1 MKEKDFNLLD
11 EKWIC
16 VLKDGKPDEVSLRQ
30 VFELSNHI
38 DDIIDVSPM
47 VVASVLRFLLA
58 IMYSAFRSNKTWK
71 GNHKIESKNDWQKL
85 YNDPDGTIAQI
96 LAYLETAREYFWLF
110 HPERPFYQKPDLRL
124 KESKNPEDGKMP
136 IGKLRMYAANS
147 AQGTLFDHSLD
158 GDMTSQSLVTPS
170 EATRLLLAFH
180 NYDIGGAGTAEY
192 HGDGEIY
199 ETKYLKDAL
208 LRGEAI
214 NIWQCGKLFTTL
226 LVNLVPEQIIK
237 DYKKYNYPE
246 PSSNDSPSFEH
257 MPSYFWTNCRVKTDK
272 GDVEYIK
279 DVYGI
284 MDYLTWQARK
294 TKLFT
299 DDKGNI
305 VSFART
311 KGVRL
316 SENFNSILDPYII
329 YEYREDKLKWLSKIR
344 LDPMRQGWRNID
356 SILTNSYSKQ
366 KNVLPALNTRFLSE
380 LLSDSLI
387 EKSNTRLLLA
397 CHYQNTNERLKH
409 WTVQT
414 YPIPSIY
421 LENEAFVDGL
431 EIALGMAEKVSKGLY
446 FSGRKVSEILETTK
460 EDGSGKVQNPMQL
473 ESEYWPLLE
482 NPFMRLVHD
491 LGMFNDDSFW
501 QEETQDQIKKIFI
514 NWQKTVSDSAHDVF
528 DKATSSVKLD
538 YRGMKAITLGK
549 KVLDKQIMTMKSIY
563 QIEL

>member
-16 VLKDGKPDEVSLRQ
+16 VLMNGKTCEVSLKQ
-30 VFELSNHI
+30 VFELSKHI

-47 VVASVLRFLLA
+47 VVASIIRFLLA
-58 IMYSAFRSNKTWK
+58 VMYSAFRSNKKWN
-71 GNHKIESKNDWQKL
+71 GNYKIESKDDWHNL
-85 YNDPDGTIAQI
+85 YKDPDGAISQI
-96 LAYLETAREYFWLF
+96 TAYLESVREYLWLF

-170 EATRLLLAFH
+170 EATRLLLAFQ
-180 NYDIGGAGTAEY
+180 NYDIGSAGTAEY
-192 HGDGEIY
+192 HGDGMIY

-214 NIWQCGKLFTTL
+214 SIWQCEKLFTTL
-226 LVNLVPEQIIK
+226 LINLVPLQLIK
-237 DYKKYNYPE
+237 DYQKYNYPE
-246 PSSNDSPSFEH
+246 PSPNDSPSFEQT
-257 MPSYFWTNCRVKTDK
+257 PSYFWTDCRVKTDK
-272 GDVEYIK
+272 GDIEYIK
-279 DVYGI
+279 DIYGI

-294 TKLFT
+294 TKLYF
-299 DDKGNI
+299 DDNGNI

-316 SENFNSILDPYII
+316 PDSYNSILDPFII
-329 YEYREDKLKWLSKIR
+329 YEYREDKLKWLSKIK
-344 LDPMRQGWRNID
+344 LDPLKQGWRNID
-356 SILTNSYSKQ
+356 SILTNSYSRQ
-366 KNVLPALNTRFLSE
+366 KNILPALNTRFLSE
-380 LLSDSLI
+380 LLFESLI
-387 EKSNTRLLLA
+387 KKPNTRLLLA
-397 CHYQNTNERLKH
+397 CHYQNTNERLKQ
-409 WTVQT
+409 WALQT

-431 EIALGMAEKVSKGLY
+431 EIALGMAEKVSKGLQ
-446 FSGRKVSEILETTK
+446 FSGRKVSEILETNK
-460 EDGSGKVQNPMQL
+460 EDGSGKVQKPMQL

-491 LGMFNDDSFW
+491 LGMFNGDSFW
-501 QEETQDQIKKIFI
+501 QEETQVQIKKIFV
-514 NWQKTVSDSAHDVF
+514 NWQKTISDSAHDVF
-528 DKATSSVKLD
+528 NKATSSVKLD
-538 YRGMKAITLGK
+538 YRGMKAITLGN
-549 KVLDKQIMTMKSIY
+549 KVLDTQIMVMKSIY